1 MQKKHVPSL
10 VIAGLVFI
18 LGCNPQEQFRRLENE
33 VNDLKV
39 EVFRQRQ
46 EVLDLAKKSEEER
59 RAAANE
65 RARETQFRADTQ
77 ESLRQIKEQTQAMSN
92 RLNSGSTQFTTTQ
105 TTRPQTRPNANT
117 PTTPISELEP
127 DAQQLALAEKDF
139 NSGNFSGAVDAVDN
153 LLRYFPDSGNIP
165 EALYIKG
172 RALMS
177 LRSYVKAQESF
188 QKLCAEYPN
197 SNRFRVARLNIGS
210 CQAEQGFIPA
220 AIATFEDIARRWPTS
235 PEARSANDRL
245 QDLKN
250 SR

>member
-1 MQKKHVPSL
+1 MKRKYLSGL
-10 VIAGLVFI
+10 VVAGLIFTF
-18 LGCNPQEQFRRLENE
+18 GCTPQDQFGRLENE

-46 EVLDLAKKSEEER
+46 EVQDLAKKSEEER

-65 RARETQFRADTQ
+65 RARDTQFRADTQ

-92 RLNSGSTQFTTTQ
+92 LLNSNSTQRPASQ
-105 TTRPQTRPNANT
+105 TTRSQTRPNANT
-117 PTTPISELEP
+117 PATTISELEP

-139 NSGNFSGAVDAVDN
+139 NSGNYSNAVDAVDN
-153 LLRYFPDSGNIP
+153 LLKYFPDSNNIP

-177 LRSYVKAQESF
+177 LRSYAKAQESF
-188 QKLCAEYPN
+188 QKLCTDYPN

-210 CQAEQGFIPA
+210 CQTEQGFIPA
-220 AIATFEDIARRWPTS
+220 AIATFEDIVRRWPTS
-235 PEARSANDRL
+235 PEARSAGERV

-250 SR
+250 NR